1 MIKRGNLAL
10 LNEAEKEQIRK
21 VNKMFYQVTE
31 NLDLEEIEYLVELLN
46 NYIDIK
52 KQQV

>member
-1 MIKRGNLAL
+1 M
-10 LNEAEKEQIRK
+10 EKEHIEK

-31 NLDLEEIEYLVELLN
+31 NFDLEEIEHLVEKLN

-52 KQQV
+52 KQQL